1 MESKDYWNKVADE
14 KNFSTPFQIEI
25 LSKYIGSA
33 MKILDVGCGYGR
45 TLRELYDRGY
55 RNLIGIDF
63 SSKMIE
69 RASSLNPNIL
79 FELTDGKRL
88 DFEDNSIDCVILL
101 AVLTCIIDEDSQ
113 KALIREI
120 HRILKNGG
128 ILYIND
134 FLVNDSDMYLKRYE
148 RYKDTYSQYG
158 IFETDD
164 GGVFRH
170 HSEEY
175 LDELLSDYNC
185 LEKKK
190 LKYKTMNGH
199 ISNGIYYIGKKK

>member
-25 LSKYIGSA
+25 LSKYINKT

-63 SSKMIE
+63 SSKMID
-69 RASSLNPNIL
+69 RARLLNPNIS
-79 FELTDGKRL
+79 FEVSNGKKL

-175 LDELLSDYNC
+175 LDELLSDYDC
-185 LEKKK
+185 LDRCFW
-190 LKYKTMNGH
+190 KYL
-199 ISNGIYYIGKKK
+199 I

>member
-14 KNFSTPFQIEI
+14 KTFSTPFQIEI
-25 LSKYIGSA
+25 LSKYINKT

-55 RNLIGIDF
+55 KNLIGIDF

-175 LDELLSDYNC
+175 LEELLSDYNC
-185 LEKKK
+185 LEKKRR
-190 LKYKTMNGH
+190 LA
-199 ISNGIYYIGKKK
+199 KK